1 METCQKSTALRAKH
15 ETIYLCAKPRANI
28 SPCFSICISAKLS
41 SGDVHMRF
49 RKREPLFSILLDTGL
64 EMLDS
69 LRERLPDNVG
79 DMKGRVRDTYDTAS
93 HRLGRATNALRG
105 EEDSQ
110 ILGKAVALAIGV
122 GIGVGIGLLIAPA
135 SGEKTRVDI
144 ADKATHFSDKVRENV
159 GKKPPSATG
168 THGE

>member
-79 DMKGRVRDTYDTAS
+79 DMKGRVRDAYDTAS

-135 SGEKTRVDI
+135 SGEKTRADI
-144 ADKATHFSDKVRENV
+144 ADKVTDFSDKVRENV
-159 GKKPPSATG
+159 GKKSQSATG

>member
-1 METCQKSTALRAKH
+1 
-15 ETIYLCAKPRANI
+15 
-28 SPCFSICISAKLS
+28 
-41 SGDVHMRF
+41 
-49 RKREPLFSILLDTGL
+49 
-64 EMLDS
+64 
-69 LRERLPDNVG
+69 
-79 DMKGRVRDTYDTAS
+79 
-93 HRLGRATNALRG
+93 
-105 EEDSQ
+105 
-110 ILGKAVALAIGV
+110 V